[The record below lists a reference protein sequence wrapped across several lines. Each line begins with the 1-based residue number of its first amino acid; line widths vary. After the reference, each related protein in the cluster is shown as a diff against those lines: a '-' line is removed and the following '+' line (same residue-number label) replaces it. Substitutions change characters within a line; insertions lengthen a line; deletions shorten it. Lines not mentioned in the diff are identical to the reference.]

1 LTNVFLPWYAFSSKI
16 AKGET
21 TMSRQSLLLSAV
33 TVLLLVIA
41 VPLFAAEQALKPYL
55 LGYRG
60 PGTIEA
66 KLSEV
71 RTALEQKGF
80 QIVGEYAPYT
90 GVQVIAVT
98 SEALKAAAARSAF
111 GAYGAA
117 MRIALVDTGKE
128 LQVSATNPRY
138 FAAAYRMKDGL
149 DDIAASLEQA
159 IGKTAEFGMKEGMTP
174 AKLRKYHYMV
184 MMPYFDDAVE
194 LAKYPSHDEALA
206 AIEANLAAKKGG
218 SSKVYRVDLPG
229 KKESVFGVA
238 ITEGEGADGTIMK
251 IIDIG
256 EPRHAAH
263 LPYELI
269 VSDGMVYMLHGK
281 FRIALDFPD
290 LTMGTFMKISG
301 APSAI
306 EAKLKAVAGK

>member
-1 LTNVFLPWYAFSSKI
+1 ML
-16 AKGET
+16 
-21 TMSRQSLLLSAV
+21 RQTLLLSAV
-33 TVLLLVIA
+33 AVLLLVFA
-41 VPLFAAEQALKPYL
+41 VPLFAAEQALKPYV

-66 KLSEV
+66 KLPEV
-71 RTALEQKGF
+71 KAALELKGF
-80 QIVGEYAPYT
+80 QVAGEYAPYK
-90 GVQVIAVT
+90 GVQVIVVT
-98 SEALKAAAARSAF
+98 NDALKAAAAKSTH
-111 GAYGAA
+111 GAYGAV

-138 FAAAYRMKDGL
+138 FAAAYRLKDGL
-149 DDIAASLEQA
+149 DDAAAGLEQA
-159 IGKTAEFGMKEGMTP
+159 LGKTADFGAKDGATP

-194 LAKYPSHDEALA
+194 LARYPSHDEALA
-206 AIEANLAAKKGG
+206 AVEANLAAKKGG

-229 KKESVFGVA
+229 KKESVFGIA
-238 ITEGEGADGTIMK
+238 IAEGDGADSAIMK
-251 IIDIG
+251 IIDIA
-256 EPRHAAH
+256 ELKHAAH

-269 VSDGMVYMLHGK
+269 VSDGEVLMLHGK

-306 EAKLKAVAGK
+306 EEKLKAVAVK